1 MHRKST
7 HNIEPLKPLKAD
19 LHLHTAEDPLD
30 RVRYTAKE
38 IISKAAD
45 ERFDVLAITNHQIM
59 TFTPELFFHAQER
72 GILLIPGVE
81 VTIRRRH
88 VLLLNPPPVKI
99 CSEFHHLTKLRRP
112 ETLIVA
118 PHPYFPGTY
127 SLNGH
132 LLKHRNLFDALEY
145 CHFYSPRI
153 NFNQKAIEVAQSHG
167 FPLIGNSDAHFLSQ
181 FGTTY
186 SLIYAE
192 KNLESIFNAIRKNRV
207 AVVTRPLTPFEMGLI
222 ARRFLRMKLR
232 TRIVGIPKRTKLPY
246 SQPLEGNHFLPVA

>member
-1 MHRKST
+1 LSKKFAH
-7 HNIEPLKPLKAD
+7 HIETPKPLKAD

-30 RVRYTAKE
+30 SVRYTAKD

-45 ERFDVLAITNHQIM
+45 EGFDVLSITNHQIM
-59 TFTPELFFHAQER
+59 TFSPELFFHAQER

-99 CSEFHHLTKLRRP
+99 CSEFSHLSKLRRP

-118 PHPYFPGTY
+118 PHPYFPSMY

-132 LLKHRNLFDALEY
+132 LLKHRYLFDALEY

-192 KNLESIFNAIRKNRV
+192 KNLESIFDAIREKRI

-232 TRIVGIPKRTKLPY
+232 TKIVGHRHRPKPP
-246 SQPLEGNHFLPVA
+246 SVEPLEGHHSLRAV